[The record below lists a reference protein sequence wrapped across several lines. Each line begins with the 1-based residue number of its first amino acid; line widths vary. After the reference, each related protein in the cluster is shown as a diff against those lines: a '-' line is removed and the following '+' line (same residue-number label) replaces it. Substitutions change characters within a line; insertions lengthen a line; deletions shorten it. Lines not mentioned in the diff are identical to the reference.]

1 VEEIMLSQIY
11 VDNYKC
17 FVNCEVKF
25 DQINL
30 LMGDNGVGKTSAF
43 EVLRALKNFVIEGA
57 RVSDLFPM
65 RTLTRWEKRNKQT
78 FELGFA
84 GNGGNYKY
92 RLVVE
97 HELPSL
103 AKNRVYEEKLLFDG
117 NTLFS
122 FEVGRVHLYRDDYSV
137 GPNFPFDWNGSA
149 LATVGESADNRK
161 LIWFRDRLRK
171 LHILQINPLKKYM
184 SPVSAEEDQTPQ
196 ADLSNFASWYRH
208 LWQQDPG
215 ALLEFFGSLT
225 PIIAG
230 FRSLK
235 FASDGEK
242 TRILTLEQE
251 TFFNAEGNETPRSAK
266 KDFAFDE
273 LSDGQ
278 RQLIALYTILHFG
291 LNEDT
296 TYCLDEPDNFVSL
309 REIQPW
315 LMEVDDRCQ
324 NNHAQTLFI
333 SHHPEIINYFASA
346 NGLLLTRQHNG
357 PVRVRPFSEGNDSGL
372 EAAELVARGWE
383 NE

>member
-1 VEEIMLSQIY
+1 MLNYLYI
-11 VDNYKC
+11 DNYKC
-17 FVNCEVKF
+17 YINFEIKF

-43 EVLRALKNFVIEGA
+43 DALRALKNFVLDGA
-57 RVSDLFPM
+57 RVSDLFP
-65 RTLTRWEKRNKQT
+65 RHTLTRWEKRSKQT
-78 FELGFA
+78 FELGFI

-97 HELPSL
+97 HEVPSL
-103 AKNRVYEEKLLFDG
+103 AKSRVYEEKLSLDG
-117 NTLFS
+117 NTLFY
-122 FEVGRVHLYRDDYSV
+122 FELGRVHLYRDDYSA
-137 GPNFPFDWNGSA
+137 GPEFPFDWNGSA
-149 LATVGESADNRK
+149 LATVGESSDNHK

-184 SPVSAEEDQTPQ
+184 SAVSTEEDPIPQ

-208 LWQQDPG
+208 LWQQDPS
-215 ALLEFFGSLT
+215 ALLDFFRSLA
-225 PIIAG
+225 PVIAE

-242 TRILTLEQE
+242 TRILTVEQE
-251 TFFNAEGNETPRSAK
+251 TFFNAEGNETPRSEK

-315 LMEVDDRCQ
+315 LMEIDDRCQ
-324 NNHAQTLFI
+324 SHRSQALFI
-333 SHHPEIINYFASA
+333 SHHPEIINYLASA

-357 PVRVRPFSEGNDSGL
+357 PVRVKPFADGNNSSL
-372 EAAELVARGWE
+372 SAAELVARGWE

>member
-1 VEEIMLSQIY
+1 MLNHLYI
-11 VDNYKC
+11 DNYKC
-17 FVNCEVKF
+17 FVNCEIKF

-30 LMGDNGVGKTSAF
+30 LMGDNGVGKTSVF
-43 EVLRALKNFVIEGA
+43 EVLRALKSFVLEGA
-57 RVSDLFPM
+57 RVSDLFPV
-65 RTLTRWEKRNKQT
+65 RTLTRWEKRSKQT

-122 FEVGRVHLYRDDYSV
+122 FEVGRVHLYRDDYSA

-149 LATVGESADNRK
+149 LATVGESSDNRK
-161 LIWFRDRLRK
+161 LIWFRDRLRQ
-171 LHILQINPLKKYM
+171 LYILQINPLKESM
-184 SPVSAEEDQTPQ
+184 SAVSTEENQSPQ
-196 ADLSNFASWYRH
+196 SDLSDFASWYRH
-208 LWQQDPG
+208 LGLAKQSVVID
-215 ALLEFFGSLT
+215 FFHSLA
-225 PIIAG
+225 PVIAE

-235 FASDGEK
+235 FVSDGGK
-242 TRILTLEQE
+242 TRILTVEQE
-251 TFFNAEGNETPRSAK
+251 TFFNVEGNEVARSEK

-315 LMEVDDRCQ
+315 LMEMDDRCQ
-324 NNHAQTLFI
+324 THNAQALFV
-333 SHHPEIINYFASA
+333 SHHPEIINYLASV

-357 PVRVRPFSEGNDSGL
+357 PVRVQPFADGNSGL
-372 EAAELVARGWE
+372 SAAELVARGWE
-383 NE
+383 DE